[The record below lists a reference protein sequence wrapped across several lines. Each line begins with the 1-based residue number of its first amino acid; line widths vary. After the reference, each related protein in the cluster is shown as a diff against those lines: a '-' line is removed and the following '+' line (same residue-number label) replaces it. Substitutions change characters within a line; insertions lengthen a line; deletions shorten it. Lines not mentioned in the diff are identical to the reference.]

1 MCFLF
6 KGQILVS
13 LSSSPSSSSSLLYKS
28 SLRSCVPARCTCS
41 SSASVSDDSRNT
53 FAARGNF
60 KVLLK
65 QKLLRSQFC
74 PHVFPRSTSVDV
86 NQDQNIP
93 HRNDT
98 VIRVRAQHTLTPLA
112 QHQQFCVQGNSLGLG
127 LRGGGQKITLRYTKL
142 PFYCF
147 PKSSVIVVSSFTPGF
162 NSHQFHQ
169 RGLNHTIRF
178 SVLNKVDL
186 HPAVSD
192 RIFTRR
198 VQLLSSS
205 TRSVT
210 PEVSQPG
217 GVDG

>member
-1 MCFLF
+1 M
-6 KGQILVS
+6 S
-13 LSSSPSSSSSLLYKS
+13 LSPSSSSSSSPSSSSSSSSSSLYKS
-28 SLRSCVPARCTCS
+28 SLRSCAPARCTCTS
-41 SSASVSDDSRNT
+41 SVSVSDDSRNT

-147 PKSSVIVVSSFTPGF
+147 LKSSVIVVSSFTPGF

-169 RGLNHTIRF
+169 RGFNHTIRF
-178 SVLNKVDL
+178 FSFKQSRS
-186 HPAVSD
+186 PSSG
-192 RIFTRR
+192 FTSNLYNT
-198 VQLLSSS
+198 QSS
-205 TRSVT
+205 TVT

-217 GVDG
+217 AVNS